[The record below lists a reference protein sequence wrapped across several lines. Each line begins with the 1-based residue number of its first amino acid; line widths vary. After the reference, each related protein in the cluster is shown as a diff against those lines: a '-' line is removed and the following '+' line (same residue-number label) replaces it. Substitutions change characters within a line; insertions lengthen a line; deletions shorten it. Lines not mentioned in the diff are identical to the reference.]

1 MPFPAQAEKP
11 AKAAAKKILRN
22 LLNALIWPF
31 PQTRISIRRGRYIVN
46 TDSKSFMSFKSIVP
60 KSHFPYYTP
69 MDEKKLRSVIAA
81 GIRRHR
87 KRLGLTIEKLAEAS
101 SLDSGYLAHI
111 ETASKTLS
119 FAALS
124 RILTALDISP
134 EKLFHGNPKEKV
146 LSPEPSERK
155 VQAILRAFKGQ
166 ARTDLF
172 IVLSKLNSRK
182 IRALKILLGA

>member
-1 MPFPAQAEKP
+1 
-11 AKAAAKKILRN
+11 
-22 LLNALIWPF
+22 
-31 PQTRISIRRGRYIVN
+31 
-46 TDSKSFMSFKSIVP
+46 MSFKSIVP